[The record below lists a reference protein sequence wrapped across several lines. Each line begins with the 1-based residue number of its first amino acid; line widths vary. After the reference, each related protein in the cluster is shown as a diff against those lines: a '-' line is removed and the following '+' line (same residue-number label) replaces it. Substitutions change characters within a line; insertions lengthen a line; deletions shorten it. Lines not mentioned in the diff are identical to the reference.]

1 MELQQGIEIV
11 KRAIRKVIP
20 QDIEVDEKQN
30 LLECMGALDLFY
42 VVSFLEEES
51 YISWENVL
59 EETPEKMTISG
70 LAKLLL

>member
-1 MELQQGIEIV
+1 MELQEGIEIV

-42 VVSFLEEES
+42 VVSFWWKSL
-51 YISWENVL
+51 IFLGRMFW
-59 EETPEKMTISG
+59 K
-70 LAKLLL
+70 KHRRK